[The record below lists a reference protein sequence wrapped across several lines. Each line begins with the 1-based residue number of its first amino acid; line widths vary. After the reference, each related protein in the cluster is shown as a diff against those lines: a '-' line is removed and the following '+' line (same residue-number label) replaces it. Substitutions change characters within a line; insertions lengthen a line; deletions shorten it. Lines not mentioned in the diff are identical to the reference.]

1 MYSNFL
7 FPGIEANE
15 SGKEKEKYEKGYD
28 SGSELETS
36 LEIEA
41 LGQEGRETE
50 ALAPQMR
57 GQKFDMDKHSLDNEH
72 KNVTGE
78 RDQGKDTS
86 VHLTCSLNLEDSR
99 DQNEKRQDSN
109 VPSNKAKIFVL
120 RKPCSPVPISRS
132 RVSFP
137 DPRTDVFVEL
147 QVRKSQR
154 ALEDAEKASEHVT
167 ERRQLVTE
175 HVPLQKHHVIVDVR
189 HSGTEQSAKDWESKF
204 VKRVSGKLGY
214 WFRFYKPNCELSL
227 VFTLCDKAQLATK
240 PETKP
245 RTTTFKALDHVT
257 VVVETVNW
265 KGTFSKEAKTE
276 KESDKHELALTN
288 EVPLVSL
295 SRSQV
300 KLCAIMNELH
310 QFCDNGHWA
319 EFEKAC
325 TNLERQS
332 CNVDIKVVILLE
344 KAIAFLYQ
352 QNLEKAELTALE
364 ALENASRAENRQL
377 LAGRAYY
384 YLAHVYRR
392 ERKLGEAVRCI
403 DLSKQNLHLM
413 DVCLDQSFLA
423 YEEGNVMKEFISG
436 CANLSKKLVL
446 QAKQCFERCLDLC
459 KRLDGSDA
467 SVIPTTHSFALTKI
481 AMLLL
486 DCGSTSGRER
496 CVSVSH
502 IQEAKRFLD
511 LLQRCGL
518 DEITERRKIQ
528 FHLACSDLQY
538 RMRDYQG
545 ALHDAEGAL
554 KKAKELGFS
563 LEITPA
569 SNRVSHISQLL
580 ASGGCFKYSFPQL

>member
-1 MYSNFL
+1 MFS
-7 FPGIEANE
+7 GIDANE
-15 SGKEKEKYEKGYD
+15 SGQEKEKYEKGYD

-36 LEIEA
+36 FEMEA
-41 LGQEGRETE
+41 LRQEGRETE
-50 ALAPQMR
+50 ALEPQVSS
-57 GQKFDMDKHSLDNEH
+57 QKFDNDKKALGNEH
-72 KNVTGE
+72 KNVTDE
-78 RDQGKDTS
+78 SDHGKDTS

-99 DQNEKRQDSN
+99 AQDEKRQASN
-109 VPSNKAKIFVL
+109 APSNKPKIFVL

-154 ALEDAEKASEHVT
+154 ALEDADKASEHVT
-167 ERRQLVTE
+167 EGKQLVTE
-175 HVPLQKHHVIVDVR
+175 HVPLAKHHVIVDVR
-189 HSGTEQSAKDWESKF
+189 HSGTEQSAKDWESKY

-214 WFRFYKPNCELSL
+214 WFRFYKPNCELRL
-227 VFTLCDKAQLATK
+227 VFTLYDKTRPATK

-245 RTTTFKALDHVT
+245 RTTTFEALDHVT
-257 VVVETVNW
+257 VVVETMHW
-265 KGTFSKEAKTE
+265 KGTFSKEAKVE
-276 KESDKHELALTN
+276 KEPDKHELALTT

-300 KLCAIMNELH
+300 KLCVIMNKLH
-310 QFCDNGHWA
+310 KFCDDGRWA
-319 EFEKAC
+319 EFENAC
-325 TNLERQS
+325 AKHLERQPCS
-332 CNVDIKVVILLE
+332 NDIKVVILLE

-352 QNLEKAELTALE
+352 HNLEKAELTALE
-364 ALENASRAENRQL
+364 ALEIASQAENRQL

-392 ERKLGEAVRCI
+392 EKKLGEAVRCI

-413 DVCLDQSFLA
+413 DVCLDQSFMA

-436 CANLSKKLVL
+436 CAVLSKKLVL

-459 KRLDGSDA
+459 KRMDDSDA

-496 CVSVSH
+496 CVSVDH

-538 RMRDYQG
+538 RMCNYQG
-545 ALHDAEGAL
+545 ALHNAEKAL
-554 KKAKELGFS
+554 KKATELGFS
-563 LEITPA
+563 LEVAPA
-569 SNRVSHISQLL
+569 SNRLSRICQLL
-580 ASGGCFKYSFPQL
+580 AGGGCVTYSFPQV